1 MRGNPQCQ
9 AYKIVGDAHRIARE
23 TGSAVISNIK
33 EMIDDL
39 NKSRGAE
46 SKRERTEGCECLWAV
61 ANGFE
66 GSSDELSGSDY
77 SCCEARCEPV

>member
-39 NKSRGAE
+39 NKSRGA
-46 SKRERTEGCECLWAV
+46 
-61 ANGFE
+61 
-66 GSSDELSGSDY
+66 
-77 SCCEARCEPV
+77 